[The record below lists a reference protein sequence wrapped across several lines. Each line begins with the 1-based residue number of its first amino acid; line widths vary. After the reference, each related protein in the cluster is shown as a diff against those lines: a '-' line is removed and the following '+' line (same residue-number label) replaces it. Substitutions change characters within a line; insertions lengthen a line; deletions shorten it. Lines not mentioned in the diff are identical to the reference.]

1 MTDSIKLGLNDS
13 FENES
18 MRLNIGDSLEIK
30 FDGMLFVGRLT
41 EIAPDL
47 HWEQKPGGSS
57 VTGSIRLTL
66 DVGAMGPCTLKEL
79 TEWLRRRKQ

>member
-1 MTDSIKLGLNDS
+1 MTPATKLALNDS
-13 FENES
+13 C
-18 MRLNIGDSLEIK
+18 EIE
-30 FDGMLFVGRLT
+30 FDGMKFIGLLT

-47 HWEQKPGGSS
+47 HWEQTPGGSS

-66 DVGAMGPCTLKEL
+66 DVGAMGPCTLEEL

>member
-1 MTDSIKLGLNDS
+1 MTPATKLALNDTY
-13 FENES
+13 
-18 MRLNIGDSLEIK
+18 EIE
-30 FDGMLFVGRLT
+30 FDGMKFIGLLT

-79 TEWLRRRKQ
+79 TEWLRRRNQ

>member
-1 MTDSIKLGLNDS
+1 MTPATKLAINDS
-13 FENES
+13 Y
-18 MRLNIGDSLEIK
+18 EIE
-30 FDGMLFVGRLT
+30 FDGMKFIGLLT

-66 DVGAMGPCTLKEL
+66 NVGAMGPGTLEEL

>member
-1 MTDSIKLGLNDS
+1 MTPATKLALNDS
-13 FENES
+13 Y
-18 MRLNIGDSLEIK
+18 EIE
-30 FDGMLFVGRLT
+30 FDGMKFIGHLT

>member
-1 MTDSIKLGLNDS
+1 MTSATKLALNDTY
-13 FENES
+13 
-18 MRLNIGDSLEIK
+18 EIE
-30 FDGMLFVGRLT
+30 FDGMKFIGLLT

>member
-1 MTDSIKLGLNDS
+1 MTPATKLAL
-13 FENES
+13 
-18 MRLNIGDSLEIK
+18 GDTYEIE
-30 FDGMLFVGRLT
+30 FDGMLFVGLLT

-66 DVGAMGPCTLKEL
+66 DVGAMGPGTLKEL

>member
-1 MTDSIKLGLNDS
+1 MTDSIRLGVNDS

-18 MRLNIGDSLEIK
+18 MRIGLGDSLEIK
-30 FDGMLFVGRLT
+30 FDGMLFVGLLT

-47 HWEQKPGGSS
+47 HWEQTPGGSS
-57 VTGSIRLTL
+57 VMGNIRLTL
-66 DVGAMGPCTLKEL
+66 EVGAMGPGTLKEL

>member
-1 MTDSIKLGLNDS
+1 MTPATKLALNDS
-13 FENES
+13 Y
-18 MRLNIGDSLEIK
+18 EIE
-30 FDGMLFVGRLT
+30 FDGMKFIGLLT

-47 HWEQKPGGSS
+47 RWEQKPGGSS

-66 DVGAMGPCTLKEL
+66 DVGAMGPGTLEEL

>member
-1 MTDSIKLGLNDS
+1 MTPATKLALNDTY
-13 FENES
+13 
-18 MRLNIGDSLEIK
+18 EIE
-30 FDGMLFVGRLT
+30 FDGMKFIGRLT

-47 HWEQKPGGSS
+47 HWEQTPGGSS

-79 TEWLRRRKQ
+79 TEWLRRRKR

>member
-1 MTDSIKLGLNDS
+1 MTPATKLALNDTY
-13 FENES
+13 
-18 MRLNIGDSLEIK
+18 EIK
-30 FDGMLFVGRLT
+30 FDGMLFIGHLT

-66 DVGAMGPCTLKEL
+66 QVGAMGPGTLEEL

>member
-1 MTDSIKLGLNDS
+1 MTPQTKLALNDS
-13 FENES
+13 Y
-18 MRLNIGDSLEIK
+18 EIE
-30 FDGMLFVGRLT
+30 FDGMKFIGLLT

-79 TEWLRRRKQ
+79 TEWLRRRQA

>member
-1 MTDSIKLGLNDS
+1 MTPATKLALNDS
-13 FENES
+13 Y
-18 MRLNIGDSLEIK
+18 EIQ
-30 FDGMLFVGRLT
+30 FDGMKFIGLLT

-47 HWEQKPGGSS
+47 HWEQTPGGSS

-66 DVGAMGPCTLKEL
+66 DVGAMGPCTLEEL

>member
-1 MTDSIKLGLNDS
+1 MTPATKLALNDS
-13 FENES
+13 Y
-18 MRLNIGDSLEIK
+18 EIE
-30 FDGMLFVGRLT
+30 FDGMLFVGLLT

-66 DVGAMGPCTLKEL
+66 NVGAMGPGTLKEL

>member
-1 MTDSIKLGLNDS
+1 MTDSIKLSLNDS

-18 MRLNIGDSLEIK
+18 MRINLGDSFEIK
-30 FDGMLFVGRLT
+30 FDGMLFTGLLT

-47 HWEQKPGGSS
+47 RWKQTPGGSS

-66 DVGAMGPCTLKEL
+66 NVGAMGPGTLEEL
-79 TEWLRRRKQ
+79 TEWLRRRQQ

>member
-1 MTDSIKLGLNDS
+1 MTPATKLALNDS
-13 FENES
+13 Y
-18 MRLNIGDSLEIK
+18 EIE
-30 FDGMLFVGRLT
+30 FDGMKFIGLLT

-66 DVGAMGPCTLKEL
+66 QVGAMGPGTLEEL

>member
-1 MTDSIKLGLNDS
+1 MTPQTKLALNDS
-13 FENES
+13 Y
-18 MRLNIGDSLEIK
+18 EIE
-30 FDGMLFVGRLT
+30 FDGMKFIGLLT

-66 DVGAMGPCTLKEL
+66 DVGAMGPGTMEEL

>member
-1 MTDSIKLGLNDS
+1 MTPATKLALNDTY
-13 FENES
+13 
-18 MRLNIGDSLEIK
+18 EIE
-30 FDGMLFVGRLT
+30 FDGMKFIGPLT

-79 TEWLRRRKQ
+79 TEWLRRRRP

>member
-1 MTDSIKLGLNDS
+1 MTPATKLALSDSY
-13 FENES
+13 
-18 MRLNIGDSLEIK
+18 EIE
-30 FDGMLFVGRLT
+30 FDGMLFVGLLT

-47 HWEQKPGGSS
+47 HWEQTPGGSS

>member
-18 MRLNIGDSLEIK
+18 MQINLGDSLEIK
-30 FDGMLFVGRLT
+30 FDGMLFIGLLT

-47 HWEQKPGGSS
+47 HWEQTPGGSS
-57 VTGSIRLTL
+57 VTGSVRLTL
-66 DVGAMGPCTLKEL
+66 DVGAMCPGTLEEL
-79 TEWLRRRKQ
+79 TEWLRRRRS

>member
-1 MTDSIKLGLNDS
+1 MTPATKLALNDTY
-13 FENES
+13 
-18 MRLNIGDSLEIK
+18 EIE
-30 FDGMLFVGRLT
+30 FDGMKFIGLLT

>member
-1 MTDSIKLGLNDS
+1 MTTATKLALNDS
-13 FENES
+13 Y
-18 MRLNIGDSLEIK
+18 EIE
-30 FDGMLFVGRLT
+30 FDGMKFIGLLT

-47 HWEQKPGGSS
+47 HWEPNPVGSS
-57 VTGSIRLTL
+57 VIGSIRLTF

>member
-1 MTDSIKLGLNDS
+1 MTPATKLALNDTY
-13 FENES
+13 
-18 MRLNIGDSLEIK
+18 EIE
-30 FDGMLFVGRLT
+30 FDGMKFIGLLT

-66 DVGAMGPCTLKEL
+66 EVGAMGPGTMEEL
-79 TEWLRRRKQ
+79 NEWLRRRKQ

>member
-1 MTDSIKLGLNDS
+1 MTPATKLALNDS
-13 FENES
+13 Y
-18 MRLNIGDSLEIK
+18 EIE
-30 FDGMLFVGRLT
+30 FDGMKFIGLLT

-66 DVGAMGPCTLKEL
+66 NVGAMGPGTLEEL

>member
-1 MTDSIKLGLNDS
+1 MTPQTKLALNDS
-13 FENES
+13 Y
-18 MRLNIGDSLEIK
+18 EIE
-30 FDGMLFVGRLT
+30 FDGMKFIGLLT

-66 DVGAMGPCTLKEL
+66 DVGAMGPCTLQEL
-79 TEWLRRRKQ
+79 TAWLRRRKQ

>member
-1 MTDSIKLGLNDS
+1 MTPATKLTLNDS
-13 FENES
+13 Y
-18 MRLNIGDSLEIK
+18 EIE
-30 FDGMLFVGRLT
+30 FDGMKFIGLLT

-47 HWEQKPGGSS
+47 QWEQTPGGSS

-79 TEWLRRRKQ
+79 TAWLRRRKQ

>member
-1 MTDSIKLGLNDS
+1 MTPATKLALNDS
-13 FENES
+13 Y
-18 MRLNIGDSLEIK
+18 EIE
-30 FDGMLFVGRLT
+30 FDGMKFIGLLT

-66 DVGAMGPCTLKEL
+66 DVGAMGPGTLEEL

>member
-1 MTDSIKLGLNDS
+1 MTPATKLALNDTY
-13 FENES
+13 
-18 MRLNIGDSLEIK
+18 EIE
-30 FDGMLFVGRLT
+30 FDGMLFVGLLT

-47 HWEQKPGGSS
+47 RWKQTPGGSS

-66 DVGAMGPCTLKEL
+66 DVGAMGPGTVEEL

>member
-1 MTDSIKLGLNDS
+1 MTPATKLAINDS
-13 FENES
+13 Y
-18 MRLNIGDSLEIK
+18 EIE
-30 FDGMLFVGRLT
+30 FDGMKFIGLLT

-66 DVGAMGPCTLKEL
+66 EVGATGPGALEVL
-79 TEWLRRRKQ
+79 TEWLRRRRQ

>member
-1 MTDSIKLGLNDS
+1 MTPQTKLTLNDS
-13 FENES
+13 Y
-18 MRLNIGDSLEIK
+18 EIE
-30 FDGMLFVGRLT
+30 FDGMLFVGLLT

-66 DVGAMGPCTLKEL
+66 EVGAMGPCTLKEL